1 MNEKMEFLVTSV
13 KRSTEETLNMERKL
27 MDAKKVIK
35 KNVKETGLLKEKVEH
50 FEHSNKMLIEEN
62 GQFRNDMSLSE
73 AQTDLHSVSSKITM
87 ADVSSFSSSE
97 SSTFYSVPDI
107 NLQGTKS
114 RLLQESSTTYSD
126 SRKPF
131 PHFSETEELLTFKP
145 FPPI

>member
-1 MNEKMEFLVTSV
+1 MKKIEFLVTSV

-35 KNVKETGLLKEKVEH
+35 KNVKEAGLLKEKVENL
-50 FEHSNKMLIEEN
+50 EHSNKLLIEEN
-62 GQFRNDMSLSE
+62 DKFQNDMKLSE
-73 AQTDLHSVSSKITM
+73 AQTDLHSVSNKVTM

-114 RLLQESSTTYSD
+114 RYLQES
-126 SRKPF
+126 
-131 PHFSETEELLTFKP
+131 
-145 FPPI
+145 

>member
-73 AQTDLHSVSSKITM
+73 AQTDLHSVSNKIT
-87 ADVSSFSSSE
+87 SFSSSE
-97 SSTFYSVPDI
+97 SSTLYLVPDI

>member
-73 AQTDLHSVSSKITM
+73 AQTDLHSVSRKIT
-87 ADVSSFSSSE
+87 SFSSSE
-97 SSTFYSVPDI
+97 SSTLYLVPDI